1 MNQPGDVL
9 PPTFQALES
18 RLSDLQARLQR
29 GELDE
34 STYQLEV
41 QGLTFEDESGN
52 SWWLAGAPGAWHLWD
67 GRAWKR
73 VDPPKTAGRSSE
85 SPEQRSGRGSF
96 LRGFGLGTVVV
107 LGLVAIFM
115 IIGWQAYQQE
125 PMIVEGVEPQALDVA
140 QYTLSPDQSRVIDQ
154 RGNPE
159 AFVILF
165 YEEEQADGSL
175 LDVRFETWSYYT
187 AQVEY
192 TFLNGQQAAED
203 RLEIEMQG
211 ELLPIPYR
219 PEQFI
224 AYMSLEQVIASAN
237 LSTYLVVPL
246 EKELVEDG
254 DVYYAD
260 ELTFGLKDDELLYI
274 EVLALEGVK

>member
-1 MNQPGDVL
+1 
-9 PPTFQALES
+9 
-18 RLSDLQARLQR
+18 
-29 GELDE
+29 
-34 STYQLEV
+34 
-41 QGLTFEDESGN
+41 
-52 SWWLAGAPGAWHLWD
+52 
-67 GRAWKR
+67 
-73 VDPPKTAGRSSE
+73 
-85 SPEQRSGRGSF
+85 

-107 LGLVAIFM
+107 LGLVAIFL

-154 RGNPE
+154 RGYPQ

-187 AQVEY
+187 TQVEY
-192 TFLNGQQAAED
+192 TFLNGQQVAEKT
-203 RLEIEMQG
+203 LEIEMQG

-219 PEQFI
+219 PDQFV

-237 LSTYLVVPL
+237 LDTYLVVPL